1 MSGYLAYSYSIC
13 LTKEEEN
20 EINRRVVESQ
30 KELSRGFNTGLKMSL
45 TLYSIYSITTRAAYA
60 SDSCPT
66 TDTCPVPSQANGSQ
80 PNKAVVKP
88 KPKPGFKPVPAGA
101 KGVAIGGA
109 GGVCT
114 AALQSGDFVLGLLC
128 AGLLIGIGIINN
140 RE

>member
-1 MSGYLAYSYSIC
+1 MSGYLSYSYSIC

-20 EINRRVVESQ
+20 EINQRVVESQ
-30 KELSRGFNTGLKMSL
+30 KEFSRGLNIGIKMSL
-45 TLYSIYSITTRAAYA
+45 TLYSIYLLTSRTAYA
-60 SDSCPT
+60 SDNCPT
-66 TDTCPVPSQANGSQ
+66 TDRTSSQVNAPE
-80 PNKAVVKP
+80 PNRAVVKP

-114 AALQSGDFVLGLLC
+114 QSGDFVLGLMC
-128 AGLLIGIGIINN
+128 AILLIGIGVINN